1 MRARPVRHHLKGPAL
16 AAALAVSL
24 GSATACTA
32 ENEGSAPAPSPTE
45 TASPSPTP
53 SPEDVERAIGEPAS
67 FTLRTGSGRRSRVR
81 VAVTDVTEGRIRH
94 LSDFVLDTEG
104 RRSTPYYAHVRVANI
119 GGGNLSRA
127 RITLWGFDSSGTVRP
142 PAEVLGTFP
151 RCQTRR
157 APKRF
162 RRGDSMRTCLV
173 YLVPRGSTLQ
183 AVQYRFSDD
192 RPPVSWPV
200 G

>member
-1 MRARPVRHHLKGPAL
+1 MRARPVRHHLAGAAL
-16 AAALAVSL
+16 PVALAVASV
-24 GSATACTA
+24 SAAACTA
-32 ENEGSAPAPSPTE
+32 ETDGSAPAPSPTE
-45 TASPSPTP
+45 TPSPTP
-53 SPEDVERAIGEPAS
+53 SAEPVERAVGEPAS
-67 FTLRTGSGRRSRVR
+67 FMMRTGPGKRSRVR

-94 LSDFVLDTEG
+94 LSDFVLDAEA
-104 RRSTPYYAHVRVANI
+104 RRSTPYYADVRVANT

-142 PAEVLGTFP
+142 PAEVLGSFP
-151 RCQTRR
+151 RCQAQR
-157 APKRF
+157 APKGF

-173 YLVPRGSTLQ
+173 YLVPQGSTLE